1 MDFYGIDFLR
11 GHSGIIDYI
20 WYLLIFSLLVILLI
34 VLGLSLRH
42 RLKTKYRE
50 LSLIVLLLLMFSLG
64 IQYSNYKINQ
74 SKQSQ
79 SSQMVSFLQSLS
91 KSQEVSID
99 DIYVNSTQFSDGV
112 TVLINDK
119 YYKVT
124 LNIDQKTYILTETYL
139 IDSKVNIISK

>member
-1 MDFYGIDFLR
+1 
-11 GHSGIIDYI
+11 
-20 WYLLIFSLLVILLI
+20 
-34 VLGLSLRH
+34 
-42 RLKTKYRE
+42 
-50 LSLIVLLLLMFSLG
+50 MFSLG